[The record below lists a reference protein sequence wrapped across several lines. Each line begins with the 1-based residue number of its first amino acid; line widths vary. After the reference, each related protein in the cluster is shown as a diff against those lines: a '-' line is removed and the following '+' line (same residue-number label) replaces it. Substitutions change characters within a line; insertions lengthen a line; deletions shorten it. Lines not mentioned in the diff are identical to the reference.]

1 MLQVT
6 PTQTSPPRG
15 CPRASSR
22 PERCPAGHRG
32 DIYLHGQRKR
42 PDGIHARS
50 RFRCLPSDGSPSH
63 TFALAKRTPAHHHPD
78 ERSCPTCEHEAGR
91 ADGAT
96 AVPFYAFSVAE
107 IARALVLVGQGISM
121 REASQRVR
129 FEADRYQ
136 ADQSGRRTA
145 SRQNALSADYLD
157 PDAAAAPTGGEPG
170 DRTPRNAQGSVDT
183 SKTRPS
189 IAPTHPCMVRT
200 ARRRSAAR
208 TNERS
213 RIP

>member
-1 MLQVT
+1 
-6 PTQTSPPRG
+6 
-15 CPRASSR
+15 
-22 PERCPAGHRG
+22 
-32 DIYLHGQRKR
+32 
-42 PDGIHARS
+42 
-50 RFRCLPSDGSPSH
+50 
-63 TFALAKRTPAHHHPD
+63 LAKRTPAHHHPD

-129 FEADRYQ
+129 FGAGRYQ

-145 SRQNALSADYLD
+145 SRQNALSADNLD
-157 PDAAAAPTGGEPG
+157 PDPDALTGGEPG
-170 DRTPRNAQGSVDT
+170 DGTPRDAQGSVDT
-183 SKTRPS
+183 SKTRTS
-189 IAPTHPCMVRT
+189 IPDAPVVFT
-200 ARRRSAAR
+200 ARRRSVVQ

-213 RIP
+213 